1 MADTETMTPRQRIN
15 HIVRWLKQYAK
26 SAKTQCFV
34 VGISGGIDSSVVS
47 ALCAQTGLKTIVVQM
62 PIRQRRDLDR
72 RSSMQA
78 GWLLERHPD
87 TVTHMSMDLTTVF
100 SAFEKKVEPF
110 CRIEEDTLEQTNLA
124 FANSRARL
132 RMMTLYQIAQCYSG
146 IVVGTGNKVE
156 DFGVGF
162 FTKYG
167 DGGVDISPIGDCLKT
182 EVWAMGREL
191 GLPEE
196 IIDAPPTDGLWAD
209 ARTDEDQLG
218 MTYPELER
226 MMALDFLQRAQAVD
240 SNMPGSVR
248 LSADDRAKL
257 RRYRELKARNQ
268 HKMQPIPVC
277 WIQKK

>member
-1 MADTETMTPRQRIN
+1 VADTKTMTPRQRIN

-62 PIRQRRDLDR
+62 PIRQQRDLDR
-72 RSSMQA
+72 RSSLQA
-78 GWLLERHPD
+78 GWLLERYPD
-87 TVTHMSMDLTTVF
+87 TVIHMSMDLTTAF
-100 SAFEKKVEPF
+100 SAFERKLTPF
-110 CRIEEDTLEQTNLA
+110 CNIEEDTAEQTNLA

-132 RMMTLYQIAQCYSG
+132 RMMTLYQIAQCYGG

-182 EVWAMGREL
+182 EVWDMGREL

-196 IIDAPPTDGLWAD
+196 IIAAAPTDGLWAD
-209 ARTDEDQLG
+209 DRTDEDQLG

-240 SNMPGSVR
+240 SNMPGSAR
-248 LSADDRAKL
+248 LSTDDRAKL
-257 RRYRELKARNQ
+257 KRYRELKARNQ

-277 WIQKK
+277 KFDK